1 MGVKAPFLFLSLLL
15 ANNIWSA
22 YLSDETGEEVAV
34 NDWILVE
41 ESIARDKEGNAL
53 ETVYKYCVITEVV
66 DERNKTPSAYA
77 TKNKPHPLN
86 AVGFAWFIANGTPV
100 QSFTTRYI
108 FRDALTG
115 RRDTTLP
122 EGCEIK
128 LQIEEGSVE

>member
-53 ETVYKYCVITEVV
+53 ETVYKYCVITEII